1 MSISLKAILKFTKKL
16 WFIFVGEFVLLS
28 GLISLFLFFTTNI
41 TAKYSST
48 LSINADSNNSY
59 VDYIYNNTKELI
71 QTDAFK
77 SDLVAYIE
85 NEAGNRIDSIEV
97 ELDRRQ
103 TSPFVNI
110 IYTSNNYDTSRAVST
125 GCAKFL
131 IYIASPEG
139 KAKYQYSS
147 YMVDYIFG
155 SEILNESQEVTKNRT
170 IYTYIGGVALAFG
183 VSLFSYC
190 VSLALNKNVI
200 VDTTRKE

>member
-59 VDYIYNNTKELI
+59 VDCIYNNTKELI

-85 NEAGNRIDSIEV
+85 NERDIIKNITKCIDV
-97 ELDRRQ
+97 
-103 TSPFVNI
+103 
-110 IYTSNNYDTSRAVST
+110 
-125 GCAKFL
+125 KH
-131 IYIASPEG
+131 
-139 KAKYQYSS
+139 
-147 YMVDYIFG
+147 
-155 SEILNESQEVTKNRT
+155 
-170 IYTYIGGVALAFG
+170 
-183 VSLFSYC
+183 LF
-190 VSLALNKNVI
+190 KQ
-200 VDTTRKE
+200 